1 VALNTSKASAAT
13 NAAANAIA
21 ALLNSGTI
29 NIYTGTQPA
38 AGGAL
43 SGNTLLVT
51 LTFGSTAFGAAVN
64 GVVTA
69 NAITSGTAGNTGT
82 ATWFRCLKSDGTTIV
97 MDGTVGVSGANL
109 NIGSTSISSGAVIS
123 CSSFT
128 YTDEPTVSG
137 L

>member
-1 VALNTSKASAAT
+1 MALNTSKASAAQ

-29 NIYTGTQPA
+29 VIYTGVQPA

-43 SGNTLLVT
+43 SGNTALVT
-51 LTFGSTAFGAAVN
+51 LTFGATAFGSAAS
-64 GVVTA
+64 GVATA
-69 NAITSGTAGNTGT
+69 NAITNGTAGATGT

-97 MDGTVGVSGANL
+97 MDGTVGTSGCNM

-128 YTDEPTVSG
+128 YTDEATVSG